1 VSSVWK
7 DVGFGLR
14 GLARVPVVTAVVIL
28 TLALGIGAT
37 AATLSVIDAVLLGA
51 LPYESPE
58 ELFLVDSVHRGEAGL
73 EPWPTSWL
81 DFTDWS
87 REQRSFRALAAYS
100 SPRSFHTRI
109 EGETRRITGELVT
122 GDYFR
127 ALGIAPVAGRLF
139 HAGEVPPP
147 GRRVALIGQE
157 LWRSRFGSDPAAV
170 GQVLSLNDEPYQIV
184 GVLPAG
190 FQGLTDEAQVWI
202 PAGLAGGL
210 LGPHHLEMRN
220 FRWLNVIGRL
230 APGVPAERAQA
241 ELDALTAAVEAEYP
255 RENEGVGARLAPLS
269 EALFGE
275 LRPTLFTLL
284 AGAVFV
290 LLIACANVAGLL
302 LARMT
307 ARGREIA
314 VRSALGARRSR
325 LVRQLLTES
334 VLLSVLGGALGLLLA
349 HGSVRPLL
357 AASRVE
363 LRSFVDVGLGP
374 GLAAVILAV
383 SVLCGLAFGLVPALL
398 LSRPEAMDVLKDQGR
413 SVSLGRGRQRFQSGL
428 VIAEVALA
436 LVLLISAG
444 LMLQGFRR
452 FLEVDLGFQPEN
464 VATARLDLSG
474 PRWTEDPPIFSLGRQ
489 ILDQVG
495 SLPGVGS
502 VAVGGPG
509 LPSDGAPSSFFTVED
524 ARDEGLVT
532 TQVHSVSPGYFSTL
546 GIPILEGRAI
556 GFEDVEKAIPVL
568 VVSRAFAQRYWP
580 RGNAV
585 GRKMKLG
592 DESSPFPWFTIVGV
606 AGDVRHQGLDNRAET
621 APDVY
626 FSMLQFPPRLPT
638 RLAVLVRGAEPGTA
652 NWLIPLVR
660 RELQSVAPDLEP
672 YDEATLEDRLRDQ
685 TSRARFLLLLIGL
698 FALVALTLAVIGIY
712 GLVSYSVTRRTRE
725 IATRVTLGADRGH
738 VLRLILGHGAALAG
752 MGIVAGILGALAL
765 TRFVASLLYGF
776 SATDPVTFLGLP
788 LLLLGVALLASWI
801 PARRALS
808 IDPQAALRME

>member
-1 VSSVWK
+1 MRSIWR
-7 DVGFGLR
+7 DVRFGLR
-14 GLARVPVVTAVVIL
+14 GLARAPIVTAVVIL

-37 AATLSVIDAVLLGA
+37 AATLSVVDAVLLGA
-51 LPYESPE
+51 LPYEDPE
-58 ELFLVDSVHRGEAGL
+58 QLFLVDSAHRGEAGL

-87 REQRSFRALAAYS
+87 RRQRSFGALAAYS
-100 SPRSFHTRI
+100 NPRSFHTRV
-109 EGETRRITGELVT
+109 EGEMRRITGELVT
-122 GDYFR
+122 ADYFR
-127 ALGIAPVAGRLF
+127 ALGIAPVAGRLL
-139 HAGEVPPP
+139 AAEEIPPP
-147 GRRVALIGQE
+147 GRRVAVIGHE
-157 LWRSRFGSDPAAV
+157 LWRSRFGGSPAAI
-170 GQVLSLNDEPYQIV
+170 GQVLSLNDEPYEIV
-184 GVLPAG
+184 GVLPLG
-190 FQGLTDEAQVWI
+190 FQGLTDEAQVWV

-210 LGPHHLEMRN
+210 LGPHYLEMRN
-220 FRWLNVIGRL
+220 FRWINVVGRL

-241 ELDALTAAVEAEYP
+241 ELDTLTAALESEHP
-255 RENEGVGARLAPLS
+255 EENDGVGARLTPLS

-275 LRPTLFTLL
+275 LRPTLLTLL

-290 LLIACANVAGLL
+290 LLIACANIAGLL

-334 VLLSVLGGALGLLLA
+334 MLLSLLGGLLGLLLA
-349 HGSVRPLL
+349 HWSVRPLL
-357 AASRVE
+357 AASQVP

-374 GLAAVILAV
+374 GVAAAILGVA
-383 SVLCGLAFGLVPALL
+383 LFCGLAFGLVPALL

-413 SVSLGRGRQRFQSGL
+413 AASMGKGRQRFQSGL
-428 VIAEVALA
+428 VIAEIALA

-444 LMLQGFRR
+444 LMIQGFRR
-452 FLEVDLGFQPEN
+452 FLGVDLGFRPEN
-464 VATARLDLSG
+464 VASARLDLSG
-474 PRWTEDPPIFSLGRQ
+474 PRWVEDPPIFNLARQTLDRVGR
-489 ILDQVG
+489 
-495 SLPGVGS
+495 LPGVGS

-524 ARDEGLVT
+524 ARDQGLVT

-546 GIPILEGRAI
+546 GIPILQGRPF
-556 GFEDVEKAIPVL
+556 GFEDSAQAPPVL

-580 RGNAV
+580 QGSAV
-585 GRKMKLG
+585 GRKLKLG

-606 AGDVRHQGLDNRAET
+606 AGDVRHQGLDSQAET

-626 FSMLQFPPRLPT
+626 FSMLQFPPRLPA

-652 NWLIPLVR
+652 GRLIPLLR
-660 RELQSVAPDLEP
+660 KELQAIAPDLEP
-672 YDEATLEDRLRDQ
+672 YDEATLESRLRDQ

-698 FALVALTLAVIGIY
+698 FSLLALTLAVVGIY

-738 VLRLILGHGAALAG
+738 VLRLILGHGAVLALLGTA
-752 MGIVAGILGALAL
+752 AGILGALAL

-776 SATDPVTFLGLP
+776 SPTDPLTFLGLP
-788 LLLLGVALLASWI
+788 LLLFTVALLASWI
-801 PARRALS
+801 PARRALA
-808 IDPQAALRME
+808 IDPQTALRME